1 LNSIS
6 PIIFSISKTEKQRDF
21 TLKLV
26 FDVFV
31 RKTLLSYIRN
41 NSRNNS
47 YFETAFEGVASGVAK
62 SFKPAGKG
70 QT

>member
-1 LNSIS
+1 LNSIL

-41 NSRNNS
+41 NNS
-47 YFETAFEGVASGVAK
+47 YFETAFEGVAK